1 MLQLEIRVEVILKF
15 QEAHTSA
22 LFFEVQEADFLVSI
36 PASTTADAF
45 EDAAIEAISEESIL
59 AIKPKARRDADVIGV
74 AVTRIVAIS

>member
-22 LFFEVQEADFLVSI
+22 FFFELQEPDFLVSI
-36 PASTTADAF
+36 PASTSAEDF
-45 EDAAIEAISEESIL
+45 EDAAIEAIAEDAIL
-59 AIKPKARRDADVIGV
+59 ALKPKARRDADVVGV